1 MDLLKKL
8 WPFSFGTVEVKDLVI
23 RAIIYVVVATVFS
36 ILIWV
41 LSGIKVVGVIF
52 SIIGALAD
60 IYSTAG
66 LVLLFLSHF
75 KVIK

>member
-23 RAIIYVVVATVFS
+23 RASIYVVVATVFS
-36 ILIWV
+36 ILIGV

>member
-36 ILIWV
+36 ILIGV